1 MARLRFVDFR
11 LFGAVGLF
19 ALGSPLIQADDSPV
33 LNQTDE
39 DLAKRVGMPF
49 LNENGM
55 SGVAAQGIRDDY
67 NYLIGI
73 ADGSGPVDQAP
84 EKGVMALFQSV
95 LPMLDFLT
103 DYEITEIEYHDPA
116 APQVVTNTDGT
127 ITVLL
132 PKRLGQIAYHNM
144 AIKGLEETPLG
155 DLFFNDVTTVEGSKL
170 ILTPRGM

>member
-1 MARLRFVDFR
+1 MAGIRLVDFG
-11 LFGAVGLF
+11 LFGLLTIGASVL
-19 ALGSPLIQADDSPV
+19 QADDLTV

-39 DLAKRVGMPF
+39 DLAHRVGMPF
-49 LNENGM
+49 LNEDGM
-55 SGVAAQGIRDDY
+55 SHIAAQGIRDDY
-67 NYLIGI
+67 NYLIDV
-73 ADGSGPVDQAP
+73 ADGTGPIDQAP
-84 EKGVMALFQSV
+84 EKGITALFQSV

-103 DYEITEIEYHDPA
+103 DYEITDIEYHDPL

-132 PKRLGQIAYHNM
+132 PKRIGQIAYHNL

-170 ILTPRGM
+170 ILTPRNM